1 MKKIGIMGG
10 TFNPI
15 HKGHIAIAESAYEQY
30 SLNEVWFMPNYSP
43 AYKSDKG
50 IVSGEHRLNMILLA
64 IGDYDYFKTSD
75 IELKRERKPYSY
87 ETFTVLK
94 ELYPETHYYFIMGAD
109 SLFYFDKW
117 VHPEIIIENTDIIV
131 AARDNN
137 GIDEINDKI
146 SVLSRIYGDDHFFV
160 TDCPEINC
168 SSTDIRKYFNILNN
182 NDSVSDNLT
191 MKQYIEEYVPKPVI
205 DYINDNKLY

>member
-15 HKGHIAIAESAYEQY
+15 HKGHIEIAKSAYEQY
-30 SLNEVWFMPNYSP
+30 SLDEVWFMPNYSP

-64 IGDYDYFKTSD
+64 IRDYDYFKTSD
-75 IELKRERKPYSY
+75 IELKRERKTYSF

-94 ELYPETHYYFIMGAD
+94 KLYPETHFYFIMGAD

-117 VHPEIIIENTDIIV
+117 VHPEIIIENTDVIV

-137 GIDEINDKI
+137 GINEINDKI
-146 SVLSRIYGDDHFFV
+146 SELSRIYGDEHFFV
-160 TDCPEINC
+160 TDCSEINC
-168 SSTDIRKYFNILNN
+168 SSSDIRKYFNILNN
-182 NDSVSDNLT
+182 NDSFSDKTN
-191 MKQYIEEYVPKPVI
+191 MKKYIEVFVPESVI
-205 DYINDNKLY
+205 KYINDNKLY